1 MRLWLMRHG
10 EAADPDGF
18 GSDDERTLTERGR
31 RQVAAV
37 ATWLAGRTELPD
49 AIWHSPLVR
58 TRETAE
64 TVAAA
69 WGAGVTVQVSPE
81 LAPGMR
87 LSSLLKELAEA
98 GREHV
103 LCIGHQPDIGAAI
116 EAALGGG
123 RFQVAPGTIAC
134 LHFPGE
140 LVREAGVLEG
150 YLHPGWFVD
159 R

>member
-10 EAADPDGF
+10 EAADPDRF
-18 GSDDERTLTERGR
+18 GSDEERELTERGR

-37 ATWLAGRTELPD
+37 ATWLAGRTECPGSIL
-49 AIWHSPLVR
+49 HSPLVR
-58 TRETAE
+58 TRQTAE
-64 TVAAA
+64 TIAAA
-69 WGAGVTVQVSPE
+69 WGTGVTVQPSAA

-87 LSSLLKELAEA
+87 LSSLLKELSES
-98 GREHV
+98 GLHNV
-103 LCIGHQPDIGAAI
+103 LCVGHQPDVGAAI

-134 LHFPGE
+134 LHFPGDR
-140 LVREAGVLEG
+140 VREAAWLEG
-150 YLHPGWFVD
+150 YLNPGWFVD

>member
-10 EAADPDGF
+10 EAADPDQF
-18 GSDDERTLTERGR
+18 QHDEDRPLTERGR

-37 ATWLAGRTELPD
+37 ATWLAGRTPLPQV
-49 AIWHSPLVR
+49 IWHSPLTR
-58 TRETAE
+58 TQQTAE
-64 TVAAA
+64 TMVAA
-69 WGAGVTVQVSPE
+69 WSTGGAVREEPL

-87 LSSLLKELAEA
+87 LSTLLKSLADAHLES
-98 GREHV
+98 V
-103 LCIGHQPDIGAAI
+103 LCIGHQPDIGDAI

-140 LVREAGVLEG
+140 MIREAAWLEG
-150 YLHPGWFVD
+150 FLDSGWFVD